1 SDLYCLCVVLAL
13 GCSRSS
19 PSGASGQP
27 SQNPSQTQTASAPS
41 LASSAPSPPKIA
53 PSAEPAFQAEPAEL
67 KLAGGVATHSKLG
80 MVTSVEA
87 QATRAGVA
95 VLEAG
100 GNAVDAAVAVGY
112 ALAVTHPSAGN
123 IGGGGFMLVRPAGG
137 PTVAIDFREVAPQG
151 LTQADFNAMI
161 EAEGVGP
168 AASGV
173 PGSVAGL
180 NLAQRRFGKLK
191 LAEVLQPAIDL
202 ALKGHVIGQREGLT
216 LAWSHRALRDNPEA
230 RRVLAPKKKAL
241 KPGQRLFRKD
251 LGHTLERIAK
261 QGDAGFYEGK
271 TAEAIVAAMGKTGRI
286 SLSDLKAYAAKER
299 KLQAFDY
306 RGLQVEVMPPPS
318 AGGVAV
324 LEMLKMWER
333 LEAYKHPA
341 DSVAA
346 AHFFVEIAKR
356 AHADRRFDV
365 VDPDTSERDPV
376 KVRER
381 WLDPMHWLTPHPIDP
396 TKATPAADLH
406 PLYTKAAQELEHT
419 THFSVADRDGMVVSC
434 TTTLSAG
441 FGAKYVVPG
450 TGIVM
455 NNSAGAFG
463 SVGESTLKGGRRMT
477 SSMTPTLVLRD
488 GKPVLVLGSP
498 GGDTIPNTV
507 FQVLRNVVDYRL
519 PLSVAVERGRLHHGF
534 LPVVVRYERRKPPAP
549 GVLDGLKALGHSI
562 SKKTIPIGDA
572 NNLMII
578 DGEYFGVSD
587 SREGGLAAAPTR

>member
-1 SDLYCLCVVLAL
+1 
-13 GCSRSS
+13 
-19 PSGASGQP
+19 
-27 SQNPSQTQTASAPS
+27 
-41 LASSAPSPPKIA
+41 
-53 PSAEPAFQAEPAEL
+53 
-67 KLAGGVATHSKLG
+67 
-80 MVTSVEA
+80 MVTSVES
-87 QATRAGVA
+87 QATRAGVEI
-95 VLEAG
+95 LEAG

-123 IGGGGFMLVRPAGG
+123 IGGGGFMLVRPKGG
-137 PTVAIDFREVAPQG
+137 PTVAIDFREVAPEG
-151 LTQADFNAMI
+151 LTQADFDAMI
-161 EAEGVGP
+161 EAKGIGP

-180 NLAQRRFGKLK
+180 NLAQRKFGKLP
-191 LAEVLQPAIDL
+191 LSRVMQPAIKL
-202 ALKGHVIGQREGLT
+202 ALKGHVIGSREGMT
-216 LAWSHRALRDNPEA
+216 LIWSHRALRKDPEA
-230 RRVLAPKKKAL
+230 RRSLAPRKKPL
-241 KPGQRLFRKD
+241 KPGQRLFRRD

-261 QGDAGFYEGK
+261 QGDAGFYRGE

-286 SLSDLKAYAAKER
+286 SASDLANYSAKER
-299 KLQAFDY
+299 KLLSLDY

-324 LEMLKMWER
+324 AEMLEMWQR
-333 LEAYKHPA
+333 VEAYEHPA
-341 DSVAA
+341 DSAAA

-365 VDPDTSERDPV
+365 VDPDTSERDQAA
-376 KVRER
+376 VRQR
-381 WLDPMHWLTPHPIDP
+381 WLDPMHWLEPHPIDP
-396 TKATPAADLH
+396 KRATAASELH

-419 THFSVADRDGMVVSC
+419 THFSVADHDGMVVSC

-477 SSMTPTLVLRD
+477 SSMAPTLVLKD
-488 GKPVLVLGSP
+488 GAPILVLGSP

-507 FQVLRNVVDYRL
+507 FQVLRNVVDYQM
-519 PLSVAVERGRLHHGF
+519 PLSEAVERGRLHHGF
-534 LPVVVRYERRKPPAP
+534 LPDEVRYERRKPPPA
-549 GVLDGLKALGHSI
+549 GVLDGLKALGHTI

-578 DGEYFGVSD
+578 DGEIFGVSD
-587 SREGGLAAAPTR
+587 TREGGLAAAPKRLP